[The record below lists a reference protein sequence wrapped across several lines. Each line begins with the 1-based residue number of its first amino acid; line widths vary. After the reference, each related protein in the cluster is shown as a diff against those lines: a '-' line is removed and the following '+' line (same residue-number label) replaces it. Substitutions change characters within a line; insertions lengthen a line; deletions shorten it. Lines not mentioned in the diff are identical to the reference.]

1 MTRQEIIES
10 LKNLRKEAASNYN
23 AEIVGIF
30 GSYARKEPRED
41 SDLDILVRFNNNAS
55 LLDLSGLTDYLGDK
69 LNIKV
74 DVLSER
80 AIRKEI
86 KAKILA
92 ETVYL

>member
-41 SDLDILVRFNNNAS
+41 SDLDILVRFNDKAS